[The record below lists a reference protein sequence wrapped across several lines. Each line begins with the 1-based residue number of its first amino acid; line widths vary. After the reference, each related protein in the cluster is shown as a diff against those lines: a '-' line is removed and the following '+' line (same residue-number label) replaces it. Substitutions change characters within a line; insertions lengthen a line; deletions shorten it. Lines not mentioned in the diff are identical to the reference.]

1 MNEMK
6 YKRRRRI
13 SVIVL
18 GLLIGGTLL
27 GTGCKIIKDREVDKA
42 KEEKIA
48 KGVTVLQ
55 SLEKKDVAEIE
66 NKIKNMNSENDVK
79 ESTADNSSLKEVFK
93 DTVFMGDSLT
103 EPLSFYN
110 ILNEDSVIGIKGR
123 DVIKA
128 KKDDLGTLKS
138 LNPKKIV
145 MMYGM
150 NDLLLFS
157 NSKDFIKNYE
167 SLINEIKRELPSAEI
182 YVNSVFPVSSNAIAK
197 KKEFSKVNDFN
208 NALREMCNTMGIKFM
223 DTTSMVKEN
232 MYEPDG
238 IHLKSE
244 FYTPWLQV
252 IKKEIGL

>member
-1 MNEMK
+1 MK

-13 SVIVL
+13 SIIVL
-18 GLLIGGTLL
+18 GLLIGGILL
-27 GTGCKIIKDREVDKA
+27 GTGYKIIKDRKVNKA
-42 KEEKIA
+42 KEEKVA

-66 NKIKNMNSENDVK
+66 NKIKNMNSESDIK
-79 ESTADNSSLKEVFK
+79 ESTADDSSLKKVFK

-110 ILNEDSVIGIKGR
+110 ILSEDSVIGIKGR

-128 KKDDLGTLKS
+128 KKEDLGTLKS

-182 YVNSVFPVSSNAIAK
+182 YVNSVFPVSSKAIAK

-208 NALREMCNTMGIKFM
+208 NALKEMCNTMGIKCI

-238 IHLKSE
+238 IHLKAE

>member
-1 MNEMK
+1 MK

-13 SVIVL
+13 SVSVL
-18 GLLIGGTLL
+18 GILIGGILL
-27 GTGCKIIKDREVDKA
+27 GTGCKIIKDYEIDKA
-42 KEEKIA
+42 KEEKVA

-55 SLEKKDVAEIE
+55 SLEKKDVGEIE
-66 NKIKNMNSENDVK
+66 NKIKNMNSENDTK
-79 ESTADNSSLKEVFK
+79 ESTADDSNLKEVFK

-110 ILNEDSVIGIKGR
+110 ILSEDSVIGIKGR

-128 KKDDLGTLKS
+128 KKEDLGTLKS

-182 YVNSVFPVSSNAIAK
+182 YVNSVFPVSSKAIAK

-208 NALREMCNTMGIKFM
+208 NALKEMCNTMGVKFI
-223 DTTSMVKEN
+223 DTTSMVKED

-238 IHLKSE
+238 IHLKAE

>member
-1 MNEMK
+1 MK
-6 YKRRRRI
+6 YKRRKRI

-27 GTGCKIIKDREVDKA
+27 GAGGKIIKNHELDKA
-42 KEEKIA
+42 KEEKVA
-48 KGVTVLQ
+48 KGISVLQ

-66 NKIKNMNSENDVK
+66 NKIKDMNSKNSVN
-79 ESTADNSSLKEVFK
+79 ESTIDSSNLKEIFK

-110 ILNEDSVIGIKGR
+110 ILDEDSVIGIKGR

-128 KKDDLGTLKS
+128 KKEDLGTLNS

-167 SLINEIKRELPSAEI
+167 NLINEIKKEVPNAEI
-182 YVNSVFPVSSNAIAK
+182 YVNSIFPVSSKAIAK
-197 KKEFSKVNDFN
+197 QKEFSKVNDFN
-208 NALREMCNTMGIKFM
+208 NALKEMCNTTGVKFI

-238 IHLKSE
+238 IHLKAE

-252 IKKEIGL
+252 IRKEIDL

>member
-66 NKIKNMNSENDVK
+66 NKIKNMNSENDIK
-79 ESTADNSSLKEVFK
+79 ESTVDNSNLKEVFK

-128 KKDDLGTLKS
+128 KKEDLGTLKS

-182 YVNSVFPVSSNAIAK
+182 YVNSVFPVSSKAIAK

-208 NALREMCNTMGIKFM
+208 NALREMCNTMGIKFI

>member
-1 MNEMK
+1 MK

-66 NKIKNMNSENDVK
+66 NKIKNMNSENDIK
-79 ESTADNSSLKEVFK
+79 ESTADNSNLKEVFK

>member
-1 MNEMK
+1 MK

-66 NKIKNMNSENDVK
+66 NKIKNMNSENDIK

-128 KKDDLGTLKS
+128 KKEDLGTLKS

-208 NALREMCNTMGIKFM
+208 NALREMCNTKGIKFI

>member
-1 MNEMK
+1 MK
-6 YKRRRRI
+6 YKRRKRI

-27 GTGCKIIKDREVDKA
+27 GAGCKIIKNHEIDKA
-42 KEEKIA
+42 NDEKVA
-48 KGVTVLQ
+48 KGVSILQ
-55 SLEKKDVAEIE
+55 SSEKKDVAEIE
-66 NKIKNMNSENDVK
+66 NKIKDMNSKNIFN
-79 ESTADNSSLKEVFK
+79 ESTIDSSNLKEIFK

-110 ILNEDSVIGIKGR
+110 ILDEDSVVGIKGR

-128 KKDDLGTLKS
+128 KKEDIGTLKS
-138 LNPKKIV
+138 LEPKKIV

-167 SLINEIKRELPSAEI
+167 NLINEIKKELPNAEI
-182 YVNSVFPVSSNAIAK
+182 YVNSIFPVSSKAIAK

-208 NALREMCNTMGIKFM
+208 NALEEMCNTMGVKFI
-223 DTTSMVKEN
+223 DTTSMVKED

-238 IHLKSE
+238 IHLKAE

-252 IKKEIGL
+252 IKKEISL

>member
-128 KKDDLGTLKS
+128 KKEDLGTLKS

-208 NALREMCNTMGIKFM
+208 NALREMCNTKGIKFI